1 MERQVTNSKMAEL
14 ETEDEPNNEVPDSP
28 AAEVLEGLMQQVEEL
43 QLCVAGMEGERAALR
58 AELAVLRDSSPRT
71 SAPLPVLMVEG
82 EGLVMEEAQVQVRW
96 AEC

>member
-1 MERQVTNSKMAEL
+1 MTNSKMAEL

-28 AAEVLEGLMQQVEEL
+28 AAEVLEGLVQQVEEL

-58 AELAVLRDSSPRT
+58 AELAVLRDSSPHT
-71 SAPLPVLMVEG
+71 SAPWPVLTVEG
-82 EGLVMEEAQVQVRW
+82 EGLVLEEAQVLVRW